1 MPRAPSKR
9 ARANLTRK
17 GIRSCANKER
27 LAIPYGILLARSQPE
42 TKNSHTHTL
51 SIQPPSFQR
60 HAPTALIIPH
70 TGGLFPAPGPRPEP
84 VAAASRPAEYL
95 RASRPRAGPQHPPAP
110 AACPASGLSPRL
122 TTGAAQ
128 TSHRPAQPTP
138 TPYTP
143 PNPHEKGPNQFAF
156 QVHQHPNTKPA
167 GGTRR
172 GRSPMTGLHR
182 DAHRIMA
189 PLCNAVRPFPLRLT

>member
-95 RASRPRAGPQHPPAP
+95 RASRPRDGPQHPPAP
-110 AACPASGLSPRL
+110 AACPASGLSPTPDYRRSSDQPPAR
-122 TTGAAQ
+122 AADAN
-128 TSHRPAQPTP
+128 PK
-138 TPYTP
+138 TP
-143 PNPHEKGPNQFAF
+143 PKIRARTPS
-156 QVHQHPNTKPA
+156 VA
-167 GGTRR
+167 GGRVTICQAAPSA
-172 GRSPMTGLHR
+172 GS
-182 DAHRIMA
+182 ARIA
-189 PLCNAVRPFPLRLT
+189 GNHAS